1 MNYLYIGILSIAA
14 IVIIGLGIKLA
25 ITKANIKKKKEIAA
39 KRKELL
45 AKRDHE
51 IMEDTAKILEKFPP
65 ANGPDPIKEPDYD
78 NQYTSENNEELV
90 IAEKDELTELS
101 EKLDE
106 VDTHGNVITEPS
118 EKLGIIVAKAVPAK
132 SGIAIV
138 TKDTLTDKENVDDEQ
153 LETIGKAVAALEP
166 KKTRKKT
173 TKKATKKPAK
183 KPVKKTTPKKA
194 VKPVKAKDIGIT
206 VVEEPVKPK
215 RKYTKKAKVTK

>member
-14 IVIIGLGIKLA
+14 IIIIGLGIKLA
-25 ITKANIKKKKEIAA
+25 ITKANIKKKKELAA

-78 NQYTSENNEELV
+78 NQYTSENSEPLV

-106 VDTHGNVITEPS
+106 VDTHGNVIS
-118 EKLGIIVAKAVPAK
+118 AASDKLGIIAAKPIPVE
-132 SGIAIV
+132 GVI
-138 TKDTLTDKENVDDEQ
+138 DEES
-153 LETIGKAVAALEP
+153 LKTIGEAVAALEP
-166 KKTRKKT
+166 KKTKKKT

-183 KPVKKTTPKKA
+183 KPAKKVTPKKA
-194 VKPVKAKDIGIT
+194 VKPIKAKDIGVT

-215 RKYTKKAKVTK
+215 RKYTKKEKVTK

>member
-106 VDTHGNVITEPS
+106 VDTHGNVITAATD
-118 EKLGIIVAKAVPAK
+118 KLGIIAAKPIPVE
-132 SGIAIV
+132 GVI
-138 TKDTLTDKENVDDEQ
+138 DEES
-153 LETIGKAVAALEP
+153 LKTIGEAVAALEP

-173 TKKATKKPAK
+173 TKQATKKPAK
-183 KPVKKTTPKKA
+183 KPAKKTTPKKT

>member
-14 IVIIGLGIKLA
+14 IVIISLGVKLA

-78 NQYTSENNEELV
+78 NQYTTENNEELV

-101 EKLDE
+101 ENLDE
-106 VDTHGNVITEPS
+106 VDTHGNVIS
-118 EKLGIIVAKAVPAK
+118 AASDKLGIIAAKPIPVE
-132 SGIAIV
+132 GVI
-138 TKDTLTDKENVDDEQ
+138 DEES
-153 LETIGKAVAALEP
+153 LKTIGEAVAALEP
-166 KKTRKKT
+166 KKTRKKA

-183 KPVKKTTPKKA
+183 KPAKKATPKKA
-194 VKPVKAKDIGIT
+194 VKPVKAVT
-206 VVEEPVKPK
+206 VVEDPVKPK
-215 RKYTKKAKVTK
+215 RKYTKKEKVTK

>member
-106 VDTHGNVITEPS
+106 VDTHGNVITAATD
-118 EKLGIIVAKAVPAK
+118 KLGIIAAKPIPVE
-132 SGIAIV
+132 GVI
-138 TKDTLTDKENVDDEQ
+138 DEES
-153 LETIGKAVAALEP
+153 LKTIGEAVAALEP

-183 KPVKKTTPKKA
+183 KPAKKTTPKKA
-194 VKPVKAKDIGIT
+194 VKPVKAKNIGIT

-215 RKYTKKAKVTK
+215 RKYTKKAKVTE

>member
-106 VDTHGNVITEPS
+106 VDTHGNVITAATD
-118 EKLGIIVAKAVPAK
+118 KLGIIAAKPIPVE
-132 SGIAIV
+132 GVI
-138 TKDTLTDKENVDDEQ
+138 DEES
-153 LETIGKAVAALEP
+153 LKTIGEAVAALEP

-173 TKKATKKPAK
+173 TKQATKKPAK
-183 KPVKKTTPKKA
+183 KPAKKSTPKKA

>member
-14 IVIIGLGIKLA
+14 IIIIGLGIKLA
-25 ITKANIKKKKEIAA
+25 ITKANIKKKKELAA

-78 NQYTSENNEELV
+78 NQYTSENTEPLV

-101 EKLDE
+101 ENFDE
-106 VDTHGNVITEPS
+106 VDSHGNIITAATD
-118 EKLGIIVAKAVPAK
+118 KLGIIAAKPIPVE
-132 SGIAIV
+132 GII
-138 TKDTLTDKENVDDEQ
+138 DEES
-153 LETIGKAVAALEP
+153 LKTIGEAVAALEP
-166 KKTRKKT
+166 KKTKKKT

-183 KPVKKTTPKKA
+183 KPAKKVTPKKA
-194 VKPVKAKDIGIT
+194 VKPIKAKDIGVT

-215 RKYTKKAKVTK
+215 RKYTKKEKVTK

>member
-14 IVIIGLGIKLA
+14 IIIGLGIKLA
-25 ITKANIKKKKEIAA
+25 ITKANIKKKKELAA

-78 NQYTSENNEELV
+78 NQYTSENSEPLV

-106 VDTHGNVITEPS
+106 VDTHGNVISAATD
-118 EKLGIIVAKAVPAK
+118 KLGIIASKP
-132 SGIAIV
+132 IP
-138 TKDTLTDKENVDDEQ
+138 VDEES
-153 LETIGKAVAALEP
+153 LKTIGEAVAALEP

-183 KPVKKTTPKKA
+183 KPAKKATPKKA

-215 RKYTKKAKVTK
+215 RKYTKKAKVTE

>member
-106 VDTHGNVITEPS
+106 VDTHGNVITAATD
-118 EKLGIIVAKAVPAK
+118 KLGIIAAKPIPVE
-132 SGIAIV
+132 GVI
-138 TKDTLTDKENVDDEQ
+138 DEES
-153 LETIGKAVAALEP
+153 LKTIGEAVAALEP
-166 KKTRKKT
+166 KKTKKKT

-183 KPVKKTTPKKA
+183 KPAKKATPKKA

>member
-25 ITKANIKKKKEIAA
+25 ITKADIKKKELAA
-39 KRKELL
+39 KSKELL
-45 AKRDHE
+45 ARRDHE
-51 IMEDTAKILEKFPP
+51 IMEDTAKILEKLPP

-78 NQYTSENNEELV
+78 NQYTSENTEPLV

-106 VDTHGNVITEPS
+106 VDEHGNVVTNPIG
-118 EKLGIIVAKAVPAK
+118 KLGITPAK
-132 SGIAIV
+132 PLPVEGVI
-138 TKDTLTDKENVDDEQ
+138 DE
-153 LETIGKAVAALEP
+153 EAMKTIGEAVAALEP

-173 TKKATKKPAK
+173 AKRTTKKF
-183 KPVKKTTPKKA
+183 VKKLSRKKA
-194 VKPVKAKDIGIT
+194 AKPGKAKDTGIT

-215 RKYTKKAKVTK
+215 RKYTKKAKVTE

>member
-78 NQYTSENNEELV
+78 NQYTSENSEPLV

-106 VDTHGNVITEPS
+106 VDTHGNVITTATD
-118 EKLGIIVAKAVPAK
+118 KLGIIAAKPIPVE
-132 SGIAIV
+132 GVI
-138 TKDTLTDKENVDDEQ
+138 DEES
-153 LETIGKAVAALEP
+153 LKTIGEAVAALEP

-173 TKKATKKPAK
+173 TKQATKKPAK
-183 KPVKKTTPKKA
+183 KPAKKATPKKA

>member
-1 MNYLYIGILSIAA
+1 MNYLYIGILTIAA

-25 ITKANIKKKKEIAA
+25 ITKADIKKKKELAA
-39 KRKELL
+39 KSKDLL
-45 AKRDHE
+45 ARRDHE

-78 NQYTSENNEELV
+78 NQYTSENKEPLV

-106 VDTHGNVITEPS
+106 VDEHGNVITNPINKLVIAPS
-118 EKLGIIVAKAVPAK
+118 KPIPVEGVI
-132 SGIAIV
+132 
-138 TKDTLTDKENVDDEQ
+138 DE
-153 LETIGKAVAALEP
+153 EAMKTIGEAVAALEH

-173 TKKATKKPAK
+173 AKRATKKSTK
-183 KPVKKTTPKKA
+183 KLTRKKA
-194 VKPVKAKDIGIT
+194 VKPGKAKDTGIT
-206 VVEEPVKPK
+206 VAEEPVKPK

>member
-25 ITKANIKKKKEIAA
+25 ITKADIKKKELAA
-39 KRKELL
+39 KSKELL
-45 AKRDHE
+45 ARRDHE

-78 NQYTSENNEELV
+78 NQYTSENTEPLV

-106 VDTHGNVITEPS
+106 VDEHGNVVTNPIG
-118 EKLGIIVAKAVPAK
+118 KLGITPAK
-132 SGIAIV
+132 PLPVEGVI
-138 TKDTLTDKENVDDEQ
+138 DE
-153 LETIGKAVAALEP
+153 ESMKTIGEAVAALEP
-166 KKTRKKT
+166 KKVRKKT
-173 TKKATKKPAK
+173 VKRTTKKS
-183 KPVKKTTPKKA
+183 VKKLSRKKVA
-194 VKPVKAKDIGIT
+194 KPGKAKDTGIT

-215 RKYTKKAKVTK
+215 RKYTKKAKVTE

>member
-106 VDTHGNVITEPS
+106 VDTHGNVITTATD
-118 EKLGIIVAKAVPAK
+118 KLGIIAAKPIPVE
-132 SGIAIV
+132 GVI
-138 TKDTLTDKENVDDEQ
+138 DEES
-153 LETIGKAVAALEP
+153 LKTIGEAVAALEP

-173 TKKATKKPAK
+173 TKQATKKPAK
-183 KPVKKTTPKKA
+183 KPPKKTTKKFAPK
-194 VKPVKAKDIGIT
+194 
-206 VVEEPVKPK
+206 VEEVVKPK
-215 RKYTKKAKVTK
+215 RKYTKKAKVTE